1 MLQYIVSVGLFVGLL
16 LLVWFVVVLVVF
28 VVVVVVDVIDM
39 QPGLSVLY
47 LQGGQLVPERLP
59 VVGQGEHCF
68 YALLGEEGELQL
80 GVVPGG

>member
-16 LLVWFVVVLVVF
+16 LLVWFVVVLVV
-28 VVVVVVDVIDM
+28 VVVVVVDVVDVH
-39 QPGLSVLY
+39 PGLSVLH